1 MLVLNLEG
9 KMSVGNGQKVV
20 LVTGGGQ
27 GIGKG
32 IAQKLL
38 NEWMKVVIVDLD
50 GEAVAETSEE
60 LGLSGAAFEVDVADE
75 RSVADLMGRINSS
88 MGRLDA
94 LINNAGIAAH
104 HVAAPERLELSDWN
118 RVIATN
124 LTGVF
129 LCCKHAIPEMVK
141 AGGGAIVS
149 TASAAGLIGS
159 NFHAYSASKGGMI
172 ALSRSIATTYAA
184 QNIRSNVICPGFI
197 DTPMVAEI
205 SSSPRLLQAYL
216 DSTPLHR
223 AGKPLDIAYM
233 ALYLASDEAAFVTGG
248 VFVVDGGVTAR

>member
-1 MLVLNLEG
+1 MRLAGKVALITGAGSGQGREAAVLFAKEG
-9 KMSVGNGQKVV
+9 AKVV
-20 LVTGGGQ
+20 VTDVNEEGIKETVDIIKAAGGQ
-27 GIGKG
+27 
-32 IAQKLL
+32 
-38 NEWMKVVIVDLD
+38 
-50 GEAVAETSEE
+50 
-60 LGLSGAAFEVDVADE
+60 AAGRRVDVSEGAQVQDG
-75 RSVADLMGRINSS
+75 VAFAVRTFGTLQV
-88 MGRLDA
+88 LY
-94 LINNAGIAAH
+94 NNAG
-104 HVAAPERLELSDWN
+104 VYLRGKDGPVT
-118 RVIATN
+118 RVEDNIWDTTLTVN
-124 LTGVF
+124 LKSMY

>member
-1 MLVLNLEG
+1 MRLAGKVALITGAGSGQGQEAAVLFAKEG
-9 KMSVGNGQKVV
+9 AKVV
-20 LVTGGGQ
+20 VTDVNEE
-27 GIGKG
+27 GIKG
-32 IAQKLL
+32 TVEMVKAAR
-38 NEWMKVVIVDLD
+38 
-50 GEAVAETSEE
+50 GEAAGRRMDVTDAAQVQDGVAFAVRTFGI
-60 LGLSGAAFEVDVADE
+60 LNVLY
-75 RSVADLMGRINSS
+75 
-88 MGRLDA
+88 
-94 LINNAGIAAH
+94 NNAG
-104 HVAAPERLELSDWN
+104 VYLRGKDGPVT
-118 RVIATN
+118 RVDDDIWDTTLTVN
-124 LTGVF
+124 LKSMY
-129 LCCKHAIPEMVK
+129 LCCKYAIPEMVK

-223 AGKPLDIAYM
+223 AGKPIDIAYM